1 MPITVVIPAYQECE
15 SLSVLL
21 PMLRTALPDANVL
34 VVWDGLDDGTQ
45 ALCLQC
51 GAWAMKGPGQG
62 LGAAIIAGIK
72 AAPTDLVIIMDG
84 DGQHPITPLPAMIH
98 ALEAGVP
105 FIAGV
110 RTNINKM
117 PWHRAT
123 VSRICASMV
132 YPLSHLSDPMT
143 GFFGLDRRAVDLNAI
158 NLHTW
163 KIGLEI
169 AARCNDEAAET
180 QYLFRPRIAGKSHSG
195 LLPALQF
202 LWQVVRLYAW
212 KLDLQQMFRF
222 GVVGSSGILVNMA
235 VTIFLVEILEQDY
248 RLGALLGIGVAMQWN
263 YLWNKFWTFK
273 RRREYGIAYTQGEDR
288 TGAATIS
295 KGAGEN

>member
-1 MPITVVIPAYQECE
+1 MTITVVIPTYQEHE

-84 DGQHPITPLPAMIH
+84 DGQHPITPLPAMIS

-110 RTNINKM
+110 RTNMNKM

-123 VSRICASMV
+123 V
-132 YPLSHLSDPMT
+132 SHLSDPMT
-143 GFFGLDRRAVDLNAI
+143 GFFGLDRRVVDLNAI

-169 AARCNDEAAET
+169 AARCNSEAAET
-180 QYLFRPRIAGKSHSG
+180 QYLFRSRIAGKSHSG
-195 LLPALQF
+195 IKPALQF

-212 KLDLQQMFRF
+212 KLDLQQMLRF

-235 VTIFLVEILEQDY
+235 VTITLVELLEQDY
-248 RLGALLGIGVAMQWN
+248 RIAALLGIGVAMQWN
-263 YLWNKFWTFK
+263 YLWNKFWTF
-273 RRREYGIAYTQGEDR
+273 RRRENEH
-288 TGAATIS
+288 ATVLAR
-295 KGAGEN
+295 K